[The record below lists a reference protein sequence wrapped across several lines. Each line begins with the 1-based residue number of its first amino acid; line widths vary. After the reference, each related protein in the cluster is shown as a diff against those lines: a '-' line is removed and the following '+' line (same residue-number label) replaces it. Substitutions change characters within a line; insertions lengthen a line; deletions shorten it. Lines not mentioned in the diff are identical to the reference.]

1 MEELIERFVSIPR
14 VEELLSTVDI
24 DEEAEALL
32 IRQRKAVNSVLRSY
46 SCYIKSKNDEKKA
59 QWYDKLLRNLVT
71 FRQRELDIL
80 KQDPV
85 YFALVFMAA
94 QSRNAPYLVKFE
106 TLKRVQNMRYEF
118 ANDVM
123 EKEDELIRENFIQ
136 RIANNPILPKDLR
149 QDLKTNL
156 GEMDDFDSAVQELSE
171 SVEEAEILLTE
182 KNDD

>member
-32 IRQRKAVNSVLRSY
+32 IRQREAVNSVLRSY
-46 SCYIKSKNDEKKA
+46 SCYINSKDDEKKA
-59 QWYDKLLRNLVT
+59 RWYDRLLRNLVT
-71 FRQRELDIL
+71 FRQREVDIL

-106 TLKRVQNMRYEF
+106 TLKRIQNMRYESLLMMSWRKRTKLF
-118 ANDVM
+118 VRTSYNASQTI
-123 EKEDELIRENFIQ
+123 LYFP
-136 RIANNPILPKDLR
+136 RI
-149 QDLKTNL
+149 
-156 GEMDDFDSAVQELSE
+156 FDK
-171 SVEEAEILLTE
+171 I
-182 KNDD
+182 